1 MRKVLVTGTQASEV
15 TISKQAGWIQPL
27 PYLTNLSQKWFQQ
40 KTRAA
45 VPEISE
51 PWRAPP
57 S

>member
-40 KTRAA
+40 KTGAA
-45 VPEISE
+45 VPGISE